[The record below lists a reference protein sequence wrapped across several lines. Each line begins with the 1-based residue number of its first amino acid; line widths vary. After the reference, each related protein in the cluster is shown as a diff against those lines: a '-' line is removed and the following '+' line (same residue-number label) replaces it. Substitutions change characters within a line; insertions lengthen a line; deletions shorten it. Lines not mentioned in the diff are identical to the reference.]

1 MSAGKRKMK
10 TARLEEVY
18 NSTIKAQLQKDLN
31 IKNVMQVPRLSKIVL
46 NIGVKDA
53 VKDGKL
59 LQSIRDVLT
68 LIAGQ
73 TAVRTIAH
81 KSIAGFKLREG
92 VAIGVRVTLRK
103 RRMYDFLD
111 KLINIALPGV
121 RDFQGVNAGFD
132 RTGNFNLG
140 ITDWLVFP
148 EVDYDKVDQSRGLNI
163 TVCTTA
169 DTDREA
175 YALLKAFNMPFK
187 EGRAGQVK
195 G

>member
-1 MSAGKRKMK
+1 MSAGKLKMK
-10 TARLEEVY
+10 TARLEQVY
-18 NSTIKAQLQKDLN
+18 KADIKSKLQKDLN
-31 IKNVMQVPRLSKIVL
+31 IKNVMQVPQVSKIVL

-59 LQSIRDVLT
+59 LQGIKDVLT

-103 RRMYDFLD
+103 RKMYDFLD
-111 KLINIALPGV
+111 KLINVALPGV
-121 RDFQGVNAGFD
+121 RDFQGVSAGFD
-132 RTGNFNLG
+132 GTGNFNLG

-148 EVDYDKVDQSRGLNI
+148 EVDYDKVDQSRGLNVTI
-163 TVCTTA
+163 CTTA
-169 DTDREA
+169 QTDREA
-175 YALLKAFNMPFK
+175 HALLKAFNMPFK
-187 EGRAGQVK
+187 EGKAGQVK

>member
-1 MSAGKRKMK
+1 MK
-10 TARLEEVY
+10 TARLEQVY
-18 NSTIKAQLQKDLN
+18 KTVLKDKIQKELGVA
-31 IKNVMQVPRLSKIVL
+31 NVMQVPKVSKIVL

-59 LQSIRDVLT
+59 LQGIRDVLT

-73 TAVRTIAH
+73 SAVKTIAH

-92 VAIGVRVTLRK
+92 VAIGVRVTLRN

-111 KLINIALPGV
+111 KLINVALPGV

-132 RTGNFNLG
+132 GSGNFNLG

-148 EVDYDKVDQSRGLNI
+148 EVDYDKVDQSRGMNVTI
-163 TVCTTA
+163 CTTA
-169 DTDREA
+169 QTDREA

>member
-1 MSAGKRKMK
+1 MK
-10 TARLEEVY
+10 TTRFEEMY
-18 NSTIKAQLQKDLN
+18 NSSIKAQLQKELS
-31 IKNVMQVPRLSKIVL
+31 IKNVMQIPKVSKIVL

-53 VKDGKL
+53 VKDSKM
-59 LQSIRDVLT
+59 LQGVKDVLT

-73 TAVRTIAH
+73 NAVKTIAH

-92 VAIGVRVTLRK
+92 VAIGVKVTLRK
-103 RRMYDFLD
+103 HKMYDFLD

-132 RTGNFNLG
+132 GSGNFNLG

-163 TVCTTA
+163 TICTTA
-169 DTDREA
+169 ETDREA
-175 YALLKAFNMPFK
+175 YALMKAFNMPFK
-187 EGRAGQVK
+187 EGRAGRLK

>member
-1 MSAGKRKMK
+1 MK
-10 TARLEEVY
+10 IARLQEIY
-18 NSTIKAQLQKDLN
+18 KLTLMGKLQKDLA
-31 IKNVMQVPRLSKIVL
+31 IKNIMQVPKVSKIVL

-53 VKDGKL
+53 VKDSKM
-59 LQSIRDVLT
+59 LQGVKDILT

-73 TAVRTIAH
+73 NAVKTIAH

-92 VAIGVRVTLRK
+92 VAIGVKVTLRN
-103 RRMYDFLD
+103 RHMYDFLD

-132 RTGNFNLG
+132 GSGNFNLG
-140 ITDWLVFP
+140 ITDWLIFP

-163 TVCTTA
+163 TICTTA
-169 DTDREA
+169 ENDKEA
-175 YALLKAFNMPFK
+175 YALMKAFNMPFK
-187 EGRAGQVK
+187 EGRAGCLK